1 MSHKKTPILILYA
14 KGGRN
19 SYPSLYPLTSL
30 SWNWYQGFGNMLVS
44 LRSSNLINQ
53 RGKGQSKTIIQM
65 SGYLKLLNL
74 EANFSERQHSKVV
87 KISDSGS
94 RMPGLETLLHW
105 ILAVSPWARYSFTLC
120 FNFLICKIR
129 IMIGSVS

>member
-1 MSHKKTPILILYA
+1 
-14 KGGRN
+14 
-19 SYPSLYPLTSL
+19 
-30 SWNWYQGFGNMLVS
+30 MLVS
-44 LRSSNLINQ
+44 LRSNLINQ
-53 RGKGQSKTIIQM
+53 RDKGQSKTIIQM

-105 ILAVSPWARYSFTLC
+105 FLALPPWARYSFTVC
-120 FNFLICKIR
+120 FNFLVGKIR